1 MMRNGLFSPLEP
13 YDSGMMDAGG
23 HHRIYWEQS
32 GKADGAPTLFL
43 HGGPGSGVQPHHR
56 QFFDPA
62 HYRIILFDQRGAGRS
77 EPLASVEQNTTW
89 ELIADIEQ
97 LRQMLGVER
106 WLVFGGSWGST
117 LALAYA
123 EQHPERCTGLIV
135 RGVWLGTDEE
145 MAWWVY
151 GTQTFFPENWRRF
164 MAYLPE
170 AERGDPVTAYHRRLM
185 DPSPETHLPAAVAW
199 KSYETACTTLRS
211 SGAEALEASPHT
223 LAMSRIMAHYFVNR
237 VFLQE
242 GALIHG
248 AERLAKI
255 PGYIIQGR
263 YDMICPPKYADR
275 LARAWPRAIFEIVPD
290 AGHSALESGTVT
302 RLIAATEACKGLT

>member
-1 MMRNGLFSPLEP
+1 MMN
-13 YDSGMMDAGG
+13 AGG

-32 GKADGAPTLFL
+32 GKADGAPALFI
-43 HGGPGSGVQPHHR
+43 HGGPGSGVQPQHR

-123 EQHPERCTGLIV
+123 EQHPERCAGLIV

-145 MAWWVY
+145 IAWWAY

-170 AERGDPVTAYHRRLM
+170 AERGDLVAAYHRRLM
-185 DPSPETHLPAAVAW
+185 DPSPETHLSAAVAW

-211 SGAEALEASPHT
+211 TGAEVLDASPHT

-237 VFLQE
+237 AFLQE
-242 GALIHG
+242 DALIHG
-248 AERLAKI
+248 AERLAQI

-275 LARAWPRAIFEIVPD
+275 LARAWPRATFEIVPD
-290 AGHSALESGTVT
+290 AGHSAFESGTVA
-302 RLIAATEACKGLT
+302 RLIAATEACKRLT